1 MEKVLIQ
8 FAVLVIS
15 FFGLWFLLSRIE
27 FINRD
32 RVDKFAAESEQKL
45 GEIILESIT
54 LTSEEV
60 HNKKLQAVL
69 DSIKTRLCEGKHLDC
84 SKIKV
89 HLVRNSE
96 VNAFALPDDHLVVF
110 TGLLE
115 YAEKPEEVA
124 GVMAHEI
131 GHIEKNHVM
140 KKLTKDI
147 GLSMLFAI
155 AGGEAGGEIARETA
169 RMLSSTAFDRDKERE
184 ADAFAVETLAAA
196 NIDPQHLSNFFFRL
210 ARKHDMPEELVWIS
224 THPDT
229 DERAGE
235 IIKLKKNYTLEPE
248 PILGTDWKEIQ
259 RLVSSYEEDENEDDL
274 RGYDSE
280 ADSVVDMTEE
290 VGADTTVVQ

>member
-1 MEKVLIQ
+1 MEKILIQ

-15 FFGLWFLLSRIE
+15 FFGLWFLLSRID
-27 FINRD
+27 FVNRD
-32 RVDKFAAESEQKL
+32 QVEKFAAESEQKL
-45 GEIILESIT
+45 GEVILESIT

-60 HNKKLQAVL
+60 NNKKLKALL
-69 DSIKTRLCEGKHLDC
+69 DSIKTRLCEGKKLDC
-84 SKIKV
+84 SKIKL

-115 YAEKPEEVA
+115 YADNAEEVA

-147 GLSMLFAI
+147 GLSMLFSI
-155 AGGEAGGEIARETA
+155 AGGEAGGKIARETA
-169 RMLSSTAFDRDKERE
+169 KMLSSTAFDRDKEAE
-184 ADAFAVETLAAA
+184 ADAFAVEVLAAA
-196 NIDPQHLSNFFFRL
+196 NIDPQHLSDFFFRL
-210 ARKHDMPEELVWIS
+210 ARKHDLPDELVWIS

-229 DERAGE
+229 DERAE
-235 IIKLKKNYTLEPE
+235 KIINMKKGYTVKPE
-248 PILGTDWKEIQ
+248 PIIHTDWKEIQ
-259 RLVSSYEEDENEDDL
+259 RLVSSYEEDDEDDL
-274 RGYDSE
+274 GDYNTE

-290 VGADTTVVQ
+290 VDADTVAAH

>member
-1 MEKVLIQ
+1 MEKILIQ

-15 FFGLWFLLSRIE
+15 FFGLWFLLSRID
-27 FINRD
+27 FVDRD
-32 RVDKFAAESEQKL
+32 QVEKFAAESEQKL
-45 GEIILESIT
+45 GEVILESIT

-60 HNKKLQAVL
+60 NNKKLQAML
-69 DSIKTRLCEGKHLDC
+69 DSIKVRLCEGKQLDC
-84 SKIKV
+84 SKIKL

-115 YAEKPEEVA
+115 YAENAEEVA

-147 GLSMLFAI
+147 GLSMLFSI
-155 AGGEAGGEIARETA
+155 AGGEAGGKIARETA
-169 RMLSSTAFDRDKERE
+169 RTLSSSAFDRDKEAE
-184 ADAFAVETLAAA
+184 ADAFAVEALSAA
-196 NIDPQHLSNFFFRL
+196 NIDPQHLSDFFFRL
-210 ARKHDMPEELVWIS
+210 ARKHDQPEELVWIS

-229 DERAGE
+229 DERAE
-235 IIKLKKNYTLEPE
+235 KIIQLKKNYTIKPE
-248 PILGTDWKEIQ
+248 PIFHTDWKEIQ
-259 RLVSSYEEDENEDDL
+259 RLVFSYEEDDNDDL
-274 RGYDSE
+274 GDYDAE

-290 VGADTTVVQ
+290 VGADTVAVQ

>member
-8 FAVLVIS
+8 FVVLIIS

-27 FINRD
+27 FVDRD
-32 RVDKFAAESEQKL
+32 QVDKFAAESEQKL
-45 GEIILESIT
+45 GEVILESIT
-54 LTSEEV
+54 LTNEEV
-60 HNKKLQAVL
+60 NNKKLKAVL
-69 DSIKTRLCEGKHLDC
+69 DSIKTRLCEGKQLDC
-84 SKIKV
+84 SKIKL

-115 YAEKPEEVA
+115 YAESPEEVA

-131 GHIEKNHVM
+131 GHIEKDHVM

-147 GLSMLFAI
+147 GLSMLFSI
-155 AGGEAGGEIARETA
+155 AGGDAGGKIARETA
-169 RMLSSTAFDRDKERE
+169 KTLSSSAFDRDKESE
-184 ADAFAVETLAAA
+184 ADAFAVEVLAAA
-196 NIDPQHLSNFFFRL
+196 DIDPQPLSDFFFRL

-235 IIKLKKNYTLEPE
+235 IIKLKKNYTLSPR

-259 RLVSSYEEDENEDDL
+259 RQVSRYDEEENEDDL
-274 RGYDSE
+274 GGYDTE

-290 VGADTTVVQ
+290 VGADTTAVQ